1 MSAYDFRSLS
11 PHDFELLCRDLLQ
24 AEIGVR
30 LESFSAGPDFGID
43 FRYRDRSVNVIVQC
57 KHYVDSGFDALRR
70 AIERKER
77 NKISQLQPTR
87 YILATSVSLT
97 PMRKDALL
105 RTLDAY
111 CLTSGDILGQEDI
124 NNLLAKHQNI
134 EQSHFKLWLTS
145 TAVLDRIVHSGI
157 FSDSEAHLDRVRLHL
172 SRYVPNPS
180 FQRAHALLDDTRF
193 CIIAG
198 IPGIGKTTLAEV
210 LLADLVD
217 RQGFKAFRIAHDLS
231 ELSPVKNPKSKQV
244 FYFDDFL
251 GKTSLEKLEK
261 NEDQRLLEL
270 IRFDNVKRAHLDRV
284 KGTHPQVNGR

>member
-134 EQSHFKLWLTS
+134 EQSHFKLWP
-145 TAVLDRIVHSGI
+145 
-157 FSDSEAHLDRVRLHL
+157 RLCW
-172 SRYVPNPS
+172 PAP
-180 FQRAHALLDDTRF
+180 
-193 CIIAG
+193 
-198 IPGIGKTTLAEV
+198 
-210 LLADLVD
+210 
-217 RQGFKAFRIAHDLS
+217 KAFPAL
-231 ELSPVKNPKSKQV
+231 PWPGVWV
-244 FYFDDFL
+244 
-251 GKTSLEKLEK
+251 SLTWAVAKAREHGM
-261 NEDQRLLEL
+261 DW
-270 IRFDNVKRAHLDRV
+270 I
-284 KGTHPQVNGR
+284 G